1 MIEMK
6 KNKKKTIKH
15 DATHDE
21 KSTTYSFR
29 HVKKQTISDR
39 IPDRNTTGHD
49 RISDRNIRNVS
60 GVRRK
65 KTTKRAPRTT
75 GNDVKR
81 RLNLSAIE
89 QLYASGLI
97 NRQVAEACG
106 VSERTLHRY
115 KHDEEVMAVVMRGKK
130 KANDRII
137 QSLFKRATGY
147 DYAEVTMEPV
157 MAIRQTDGVKEKVML
172 TEEQKVTKTVIKH
185 IPADQSAI
193 VFWLTN
199 REPDDWKNKV
209 DVESGGKK
217 IEPRTYYLPVFNG
230 AVQMPKQ

>member
-1 MIEMK
+1 VDTRREERRATVIEMK
-6 KNKKKTIKH
+6 KDKKKTKKNDAKPDAKAIISDGKH
-15 DATHDE
+15 D
-21 KSTTYSFR
+21 K
-29 HVKKQTISDR
+29 
-39 IPDRNTTGHD
+39 NTMRRDGKYD
-49 RISDRNIRNVS
+49 KNIRNVS

-130 KANDRII
+130 KANERII

-147 DYAEVTMEPV
+147 EYAEVTMEPV
-157 MAIRQTDGVKEKVML
+157 LSIRQKDGVKEKVMM
-172 TEEQKVTKTVIKH
+172 TSEQQVTKTVIKH
-185 IPADQSAI
+185 VPADQGAI
-193 VFWLTN
+193 EFWLTN
-199 REPDDWKNKV
+199 REPDEWKKKI

-217 IEPRTYYLPVFNG
+217 IEPRTYYLPHFNG
-230 AVQMPKQ
+230 VVQVPKQ

>member
-1 MIEMK
+1 MKK
-6 KNKKKTIKH
+6 KNKS

-21 KSTTYSFR
+21 KSTTCSSR
-29 HVKKQTISDR
+29 HVKNTMHHDAKHDQKQQ
-39 IPDRNTTGHD
+39 NT
-49 RISDRNIRNVS
+49 S
-60 GVRRK
+60 GVQRK
-65 KTTKRAPRTT
+65 NTRKRCPRTT
-75 GNDVKR
+75 ENDVPR

-115 KHDEEVMAVVMRGKK
+115 KHNEEVMAVVMRGKK
-130 KANDRII
+130 KANDAIV
-137 QSLFKRATGY
+137 QSLYKRATGY

-157 MAIRQTDGVKEKVML
+157 MALRQTNGVKEKVML

-193 VFWLTN
+193 EFWLTN
-199 REPDDWKNKV
+199 REPDDWKKKI
-209 DVESGGKK
+209 DVESGGKR
-217 IEPRTYYLPVFNG
+217 IEPRTYYLPHFNG
-230 AVQMPKQ
+230 VVQVPKQ